1 MLDLQRWRSPEC
13 ATDPTEMVPMTQE
26 EIAQRIKEDLGR
38 ITGIPVAAIA
48 DEASFQKDLGL
59 DSLSLLELVVHLE
72 YGFKIKVP
80 EDQLSSLRTVNETAR
95 YVHDHLPT
103 GG

>member
-1 MLDLQRWRSPEC
+1 
-13 ATDPTEMVPMTQE
+13 MTRE
-26 EIAQRIKEDLGR
+26 EIAQRIKEDIGR
-38 ITGIPVAAIA
+38 ITGIPAAAIA

-80 EDQLSSLRTVNETAR
+80 EDQLSSLRTVHETAQ
-95 YVHDHLPT
+95 YVHDRLST
-103 GG
+103 DG